1 MVGASCDIDEA
12 FDDEADLCI
21 DGEAEMK
28 QDDKALIEGR
38 SFCPSTDVIIV
49 VENAG
54 EYTIQCKVR
63 YSLFRCSSMFLTTI
77 YTSSSSFLAWN
88 SKIA

>member
-54 EYTIQCKVR
+54 EYDTV
-63 YSLFRCSSMFLTTI
+63 
-77 YTSSSSFLAWN
+77 
-88 SKIA
+88 